1 MARKR
6 NHPLVSIVC
15 WLGIALAVALCAL
28 VLVISNVAMPPSPP
42 DLDAVHLQGMA
53 QGNAMCRER

>member
-6 NHPLVSIVC
+6 NHPLVPIVC
-15 WLGIALAVALCAL
+15 WLGTALAVSLCAL
-28 VLVISNVAMPPSPP
+28 ALVVSNMGTPPVPL

>member
-6 NHPLVSIVC
+6 NHPLVAIVC
-15 WLGIALAVALCAL
+15 WLGTALAVSLCAL
-28 VLVISNVAMPPSPP
+28 ALVVSNLGAPPGPP

-53 QGNAMCRER
+53 QGNAMCKER

>member
-6 NHPLVSIVC
+6 NHPLVAITC
-15 WLGIALAVALCAL
+15 WLGMALACAVCAL
-28 VLVISNVAMPPSPP
+28 VLVIATPGMPPSAL

-53 QGNAMCRER
+53 QGNAMCKER